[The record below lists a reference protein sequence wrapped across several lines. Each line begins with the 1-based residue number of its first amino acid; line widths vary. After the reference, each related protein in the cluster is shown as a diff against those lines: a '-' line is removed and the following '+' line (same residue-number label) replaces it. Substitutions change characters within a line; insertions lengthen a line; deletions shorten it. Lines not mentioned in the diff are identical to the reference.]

1 MKVKDEYTQNNF
13 FKEVLKSLVTA
24 EAPNSQHTGNMTVT
38 CQPLKKTDSIP
49 PQLQE
54 KCMEAE
60 KNVKS
65 LKNGMQCAVLIS
77 QQVTSVALFNLQQ
90 LQHLHRSSTNPVPP
104 VTPILA
110 YCRLSLVRRTKPC
123 KQNWTILLWQPWSK
137 KHLSSSKASQKNE
150 RNTWGAEGK
159 KRALGIEHDQT
170 RLCRYMKI
178 TVKSTMYS
186 QYT

>member
-1 MKVKDEYTQNNF
+1 MAQRLRTLGQSPSTPWQLISPVPGDQVVVPPPSRIPLWAPKFTCSTQTNMKVKDEYTQNNF

-123 KQNWTILLWQPWSK
+123 KQN
-137 KHLSSSKASQKNE
+137 
-150 RNTWGAEGK
+150 
-159 KRALGIEHDQT
+159 
-170 RLCRYMKI
+170 
-178 TVKSTMYS
+178 
-186 QYT
+186 